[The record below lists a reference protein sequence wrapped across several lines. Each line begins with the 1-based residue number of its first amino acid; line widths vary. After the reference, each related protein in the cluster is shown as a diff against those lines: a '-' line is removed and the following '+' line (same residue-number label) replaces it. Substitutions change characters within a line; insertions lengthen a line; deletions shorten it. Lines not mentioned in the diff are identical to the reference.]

1 MVSLVSLSL
10 LSPGRDESCE
20 FEFAKFGHL
29 PSPGRDEFCDF
40 EFAKFGS

>member
-1 MVSLVSLSL
+1 MVSLVNPSLPSL
-10 LSPGRDESCE
+10 GYDKFCE